1 MRMQTKTLGLTL
13 CALALAGCTVTN
25 NYNGTAASASGNPP
39 SAAGVDA
46 PVERLPTDVR
56 RTTIIVRDI
65 ENSLKLYRDVLGLEI
80 NYDTT
85 VTTSGVAL
93 PAGKPG
99 ATARLVLLNA
109 NDAWV
114 GWIGLMEWVDPAIP
128 AGEYSKRMGPG
139 DVVIILNTDDV
150 EGRCEAAKAVPGV
163 TFTAEARL
171 QVYPG
176 RDGGPDIRV
185 MGCNFF
191 DPDGILIE
199 LNQILE

>member
-1 MRMQTKTLGLTL
+1 MMKSVFAALVAAAGLS
-13 CALALAGCTVTN
+13 GCVV
-25 NYNGTAASASGNPP
+25 NYSADETPVSSASSDPI
-39 SAAGVDA
+39 AAGVDT
-46 PVERLPTDVR
+46 PQERLPTDVR

-65 ENSLKLYRDVLGLEI
+65 EKSLALYRDVIGLEV
-80 NYDTT
+80 NYDTR

-93 PAGKPG
+93 PAGEPG

-109 NDAWV
+109 NDPWV
-114 GWIGLMEWVDPAIP
+114 GWIGLMEWEEPAIP
-128 AGEYSKRMGPG
+128 AGDYRTRMGPG

-150 EGRCEAAKAVPGV
+150 EGRCKAAKSMQGV

-176 RDGGPDIRV
+176 RDGGADIRV

-199 LNQILE
+199 LNQILD

>member
-1 MRMQTKTLGLTL
+1 MRYGHQV
-13 CALALAGCTVTN
+13 LALAAAGGLLGGC
-25 NYNGTAASASGNPP
+25 AASLADPGAGATAPR
-39 SAAGVDA
+39 AAGVDIPA
-46 PVERLPTDVR
+46 ERLPTDVR

-65 ENSLKLYRDVLGLEI
+65 ERSLALYRDVIGLEL

-93 PAGKPG
+93 PAGEPG

-109 NDAWV
+109 NDPWV
-114 GWIGLMEWVDPAIP
+114 GWIGLMQWVDPAIP
-128 AGEYSKRMGPG
+128 AGDYPTRMGPG

-150 EGRCEAAKAVPGV
+150 AGRCAAAKTVSGV
-163 TFTAEARL
+163 TFTAEPRL

>member
-1 MRMQTKTLGLTL
+1 MTEIRHAIA
-13 CALALAGCTVTN
+13 ALAAAGLLSGCVVAVGN
-25 NYNGTAASASGNPP
+25 EGTATSAPGEPR
-39 SAAGVDA
+39 AAGVDTSGK
-46 PVERLPTDVR
+46 RLPTDVR
-56 RTTIIVRDI
+56 RSTIIVRDI
-65 ENSLKLYRDVLGLEI
+65 ENSLRLYRDVIGLEV

-93 PAGKPG
+93 PAGEPG
-99 ATARLVLLNA
+99 ATARLVLLNS
-109 NDAWV
+109 NDPWV
-114 GWIGLMEWVDPAIP
+114 GWVGLMEWLDPVIP
-128 AGEYSKRMGPG
+128 AQDYPKRMGPG
-139 DVVIILNTDDV
+139 DVVMVLNTDDV
-150 EGRCEAAKAVPGV
+150 PGRCEAAKSVPGV
-163 TFTAEARL
+163 TFTAEPRL